1 MKRIF
6 LCFLEKK
13 IEDVI
18 QHCHQKLKLIYSNKV
33 EKEEVGFWSMDWI
46 DLVQDRDTWQA
57 LVNAVINI

>member
-1 MKRIF
+1 
-6 LCFLEKK
+6 LEKK